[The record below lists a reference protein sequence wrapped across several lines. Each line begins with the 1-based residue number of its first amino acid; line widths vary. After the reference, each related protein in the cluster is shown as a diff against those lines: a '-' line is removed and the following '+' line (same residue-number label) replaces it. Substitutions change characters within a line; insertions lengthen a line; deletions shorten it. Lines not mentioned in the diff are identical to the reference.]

1 MNDMSELSPEE
12 QRQFA
17 SLSRNQT
24 PPSSLEENI
33 VMELRNRNLL
43 RPQNRFVSVARLAAG
58 LALLLTGAATG
69 YFLGSSETAESTNPN
84 QPKFALLLRETVDPK
99 ENTEALVTEY
109 SLWARNVHA
118 DGRFVMGEKLG
129 TDGQIL
135 VNSNN
140 GPEARDIDFTAEIL
154 SGFFIIQAQD
164 YKEAIAIASGCPH
177 LKYGGRIEVRQI
189 DPT

>member
-1 MNDMSELSPEE
+1 MNNMNELSPEE
-12 QRQFA
+12 RKQFA

-33 VMELRNRNLL
+33 VMVLRNRNLL
-43 RPQNRFVSVARLAAG
+43 RPHGGFATAARLAAA
-58 LALLLTGAATG
+58 LVLLLTGAATG
-69 YFLGSSETAESTNPN
+69 YFLGSSGTPESTNPN
-84 QPKFALLLRETVDPK
+84 QPKFALLLRETVDPQ
-99 ENTEALVTEY
+99 ENTEALVAEY
-109 SLWARNVHA
+109 SLWARKVHA

-135 VNSNN
+135 MKSNDRT
-140 GPEARDIDFTAEIL
+140 EAQEIDFSTENL

-164 YKEAIAIASGCPH
+164 YNEAMTIASGCPH
-177 LKYGGRIEVRQI
+177 LKYGGKIEVRKI